1 MDNLIRVYDNVIDNE
16 YCHELMDKFENN
28 EQLHQKFDSDGMVFT
43 QINIQK
49 VGWIHDVNLLKAIF
63 TDHVE
68 KYKNDCKIKEQQ
80 MPLTCV
86 LEPIRMKRYLP
97 NDYDE
102 FRPHVDVNQKANCTR
117 FLVMFLYLANN
128 KKGKTTFPNLDVEI
142 ECKQGSLLIF
152 PPMWPWLHAGQ
163 KPTKTSKY
171 IMQSYLHWT
180 LMINSVST
188 QKNLKRL
195 LIFQVEE
202 STSFTLKNM
211 I

>member
-28 EQLHQKFDSDGMVFT
+28 EQLHEKFDDRSMIFT

-68 KYKNDCKIKEQQ
+68 KYKNDCKVKEQQ

-97 NDYDE
+97 NNYDE

-117 FLVMFLYLANN
+117 FLVMFLYLADN
-128 KKGKTTFPNLDVEI
+128 KKGKTIFPNLDMEI

-163 KPTKTSKY
+163 KPTKTPKY
-171 IMQSYLHWT
+171 IMQSYLHY
-180 LMINSVST
+180 V
-188 QKNLKRL
+188 
-195 LIFQVEE
+195 
-202 STSFTLKNM
+202 
-211 I
+211 

>member
-1 MDNLIRVYDNVIDNE
+1 MELHIR
-16 YCHELMDKFENN
+16 K
-28 EQLHQKFDSDGMVFT
+28 QKT

-171 IMQSYLHWT
+171 IMQSYLHY
-180 LMINSVST
+180 V
-188 QKNLKRL
+188 
-195 LIFQVEE
+195 
-202 STSFTLKNM
+202 
-211 I
+211 

>member
-28 EQLHQKFDSDGMVFT
+28 EQLHEKFDDRSMIFT

-63 TDHVE
+63 TNHVE
-68 KYKNDCKIKEQQ
+68 KYKNDCKVEKQQ

-97 NDYDE
+97 NNYDE
-102 FRPHVDVNQKANCTR
+102 FRSHVDVTSRTNCTR
-117 FLVMFLYLANN
+117 FLVMFLYMADN
-128 KKGKTTFPNLDVEI
+128 KKAKTIFPNLDIEI
-142 ECKQGSLLIF
+142 ECKQGSLLMF

-163 KPTKTSKY
+163 KPTRTSKY
-171 IMQSYLHWT
+171 IMQSYLHY
-180 LMINSVST
+180 V
-188 QKNLKRL
+188 
-195 LIFQVEE
+195 
-202 STSFTLKNM
+202 
-211 I
+211 

>member
-28 EQLHQKFDSDGMVFT
+28 EQLHQKFDKEYCNHLIDKFENNEALHQKFDSDGMVFT

-171 IMQSYLHWT
+171 IMQSYLHY
-180 LMINSVST
+180 V
-188 QKNLKRL
+188 
-195 LIFQVEE
+195 
-202 STSFTLKNM
+202 
-211 I
+211 

>member
-28 EQLHQKFDSDGMVFT
+28 EQLHQKFDNDGMVFT

-128 KKGKTTFPNLDVEI
+128 KKGK
-142 ECKQGSLLIF
+142 LI
-152 PPMWPWLHAGQ
+152 
-163 KPTKTSKY
+163 
-171 IMQSYLHWT
+171 
-180 LMINSVST
+180 
-188 QKNLKRL
+188 
-195 LIFQVEE
+195 
-202 STSFTLKNM
+202 
-211 I
+211 

>member
-1 MDNLIRVYDNVIDNE
+1 MDRLIKVYDNVIDKE
-16 YCHELMDKFENN
+16 YCNHLIDKFENN
-28 EQLHQKFDSDGMVFT
+28 EALHQKFDDRGMIFT

-68 KYKNDCKIKEQQ
+68 KYKNDCKVKEQQ

-97 NDYDE
+97 NNYDE
-102 FRPHVDVNQKANCTR
+102 FKPHVDVNQKANCTR
-117 FLVMFLYLANN
+117 FLVMFLYLADN
-128 KKGKTTFPNLDVEI
+128 KKGKTIFPNLDMEI

-163 KPTKTSKY
+163 KPTKTPKY
-171 IMQSYLHWT
+171 IMQSYLHY
-180 LMINSVST
+180 V
-188 QKNLKRL
+188 
-195 LIFQVEE
+195 
-202 STSFTLKNM
+202 
-211 I
+211 

>member
-1 MDNLIRVYDNVIDNE
+1 MPQKNLSFIKTIWPKEAKNFGNV
-16 YCHELMDKFENN
+16 
-28 EQLHQKFDSDGMVFT
+28 
-43 QINIQK
+43 
-49 VGWIHDVNLLKAIF
+49 LKYL
-63 TDHVE
+63 E

-152 PPMWPWLHAGQ
+152 PPMWPWLHKGT
-163 KPTKTSKY
+163 KPVNEPKY
-171 IMQSYLHWT
+171 FLGSYLHY
-180 LMINSVST
+180 VD
-188 QKNLKRL
+188 
-195 LIFQVEE
+195 
-202 STSFTLKNM
+202 
-211 I
+211 